1 MDQVDTYLMT
11 GISSSAPHYTIGT
24 KPLEILSTGPLSY
37 LIYLID
43 LSRTIFTFCANTKKA
58 YSVST
63 PYGRLKTE

>member
-37 LIYLID
+37 LIINAK
-43 LSRTIFTFCANTKKA
+43 IK
-58 YSVST
+58 VSQQR
-63 PYGRLKTE
+63 GKRS